1 MKHKLI
7 TMALLLTL
15 LAGVCLL
22 LYPVVSDCWNTAHAT
37 RAVAN
42 YEEDVQKMEED
53 RYQAMWEEAE
63 AYNRS
68 LAGRDALPA
77 GLTEEEKDRYDRL
90 LDVDG
95 SGMMGYLEVPSI
107 HLTLPVYH
115 GTEEAV
121 IQVAAGHLEW
131 SSLPVGGEGTHCV
144 LSGHRGLPSARLF
157 TNLDQLMEGDRFMLH
172 VLDRVLTYEVDQILT
187 VEPDDLSALAIQDGK
202 DLCTLMTCTPYGIN
216 THRLLVRGHRVD
228 GGEEEVSVTGD
239 AVQVEPLVVAPLAAI
254 PVLLVLLAILVLP
267 GSLKKR
273 SGGKKDVKK

>member
-202 DLCTLMTCTPYGIN
+202 DLCTLMTCTPYGVN

-228 GGEEEVSVTGD
+228 GQTEEVSVTGD

-254 PVLLVLLAILVLP
+254 PVLLVLLAILLVP
-267 GSLKKR
+267 GSVKKHA
-273 SGGKKDVKK
+273 GGKKNAEK

>member
-42 YEEDVQKMEED
+42 YEEDVQKMEEE

-202 DLCTLMTCTPYGIN
+202 DLCTLMTCTPYGVN

-228 GGEEEVSVTGD
+228 GQTEEVSVTGD

-254 PVLLVLLAILVLP
+254 PVLLVLLAILLVP
-267 GSLKKR
+267 GSVKKHA
-273 SGGKKDVKK
+273 GGKKNAEK